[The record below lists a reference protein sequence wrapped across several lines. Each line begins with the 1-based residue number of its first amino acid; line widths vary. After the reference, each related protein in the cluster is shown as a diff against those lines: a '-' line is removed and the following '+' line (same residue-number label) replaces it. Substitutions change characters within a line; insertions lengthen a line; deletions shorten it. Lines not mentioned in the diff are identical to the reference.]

1 MHSSA
6 VQDFIEQWVCLPI
19 RAEVALLC
27 APFTFPPIPSI
38 ALSLF
43 KRALCDAGISSSVL
57 YPMFP
62 LIHLLDPQELRCLNA
77 ISSVQGA
84 WEYLFAPLTDKP
96 CDATPQQFVE
106 ALFPEKHDQEK
117 ASLVEALMRARKCAA
132 QIVEATAQR
141 IVRMGVRVL
150 AASSIYAQQSAS
162 LAILRRVKALKPD
175 VVTLLGG
182 NNVSGEMGLAVLRR
196 YPSVDYISFG
206 EGDENIVDFC
216 LIALNEPE
224 RDLPYGILGRAQ
236 QDPRAI
242 PHRITRDMNKISRPD
257 YGDFFEE
264 VRRERTGFYGDS
276 ISMDASNGLLY
287 GNTLFLEGSRGCWW
301 GEKHACSFCGLNGL
315 VNIYREKRPER
326 LLEEI
331 REAYDAHPDCLIQLS
346 DNVLGQSMYRKLLP
360 SLAADRRD
368 YRLSA
373 EVKTNLKEADVA
385 ALAAAG
391 FRSIQ
396 PGIESL
402 NDHLLA
408 LMGKG
413 NTAVR
418 HVALLKYCRTHYV
431 KPFWH
436 MLYGIPGETEADYRA
451 LIALVPLLVH
461 LPPPTT
467 ANPILFQRFSRYWTD
482 PNKYGLELSP
492 DRSYR
497 LCYGDDEDFIRRIA
511 MYYDLT
517 GGTFMATKER
527 HQALYHELID
537 TVEWWKSLQRGSV
550 SPDLMMTETGEGVSV
565 LDTRP
570 CRARLLTRLNG
581 LSAKVIRRCGA
592 PISMQALEMALDG
605 AYPASEIAVCVED
618 LIDRKLVLRLSDRL
632 LSLAIPAN
640 RS

>member
-1 MHSSA
+1 MPNSESHSA
-6 VQDFIEQWVCLPI
+6 LERWVRLPD

-43 KRALCDAGISSSVL
+43 KHALRDAEISSCVL

-62 LIHLLDPQELRCLNA
+62 LIHLLNPRELCRLNA

-84 WEYLFAPLTDKP
+84 WEFLFAPLTDKP
-96 CDATPQQFVE
+96 CDATPREFVE
-106 ALFPEKHDQEK
+106 TLLPEKDDPERM
-117 ASLVEALMRARKCAA
+117 SLVETLIRTREYAV
-132 QIVEATAQR
+132 QIVEATARR
-141 IVRMGVRVL
+141 IIRMGARVL
-150 AASSIYAQQSAS
+150 AASSIYAQQNAS
-162 LAILRRVKALKPD
+162 LAIMRRVKALKPD
-175 VVTLLGG
+175 IVTLLGG

-196 YPSVDYISFG
+196 YPSVDFVSFG
-206 EGDENIVDFC
+206 EGDENIADFC
-216 LIALNEPE
+216 RMVLNGQES
-224 RDLPYGILGRAQ
+224 DLPYGILGRAQ
-236 QDPRAI
+236 LDAGTI
-242 PHRITRDMNKISRPD
+242 PHRITRDMNQVGRPD
-257 YGDFFEE
+257 YSDFFGE
-264 VRRERTGFYGDS
+264 VRRERAGFYGDA
-276 ISMDASNGLLY
+276 ISTDTGDGLLY

-301 GEKHACSFCGLNGL
+301 GEKHACTFCGLNGL
-315 VNIYREKRPER
+315 VNVYREKRPER

-346 DNVLGQSMYRKLLP
+346 DNVLGQRMYRELLP
-360 SLAADRRD
+360 ALAADRRGFQ
-368 YRLSA
+368 LSA
-373 EVKTNLKEADVA
+373 EVKTNLEEADVA

-391 FRSIQ
+391 FRGIQ

-402 NDHLLA
+402 NDHLLT

-436 MLYGIPGETEADYRA
+436 MLYGVPGETEEDYRA
-451 LIALVPLLVH
+451 LIALIPLLVH

-482 PNKYGLELSP
+482 PKRYGLELTP

-497 LCYGDDEDFIRRIA
+497 LCYGDDEDFIRQIA

-517 GGTFMATKER
+517 GGPFMKTKER
-527 HQALYHELID
+527 HQALYRELID
-537 TVEWWKSLQRGSV
+537 AVEGWKGLRQGGV
-550 SPDLMMTETGEGVSV
+550 SPDLMMTETDEGVSV

-570 CRARLLTRLNG
+570 CRARLLTRLTG
-581 LSAKVIRRCGA
+581 LSAEVMKRCGA
-592 PISMQALEMALDG
+592 PISVQALERTLDG
-605 AYPASEIAVCVED
+605 AYPAPEIAACAED
-618 LIDRKLVLRLSDRL
+618 LIDRKLVLRLSGRL